1 MILPVQ
7 PVIGRSAAQNRCSG
21 ARRLACGR
29 VAGSDGSV
37 TMARAAR
44 VGMVHPIRYPSPIGR
59 LDLPLGS
66 PPVFS
71 IIRGFFVYRQG
82 FADVAALRPLGVAEP
97 FVVVKG
103 CSGTAGTTGT
113 TGQMREKPCG
123 SKPQSLQYWR
133 RADCRP
139 VAIHSPSRAYWAQ
152 AQARPQPWCWT
163 ATLPPVRW
171 SVRPPM
177 SPIASNTRR
186 AVDAS
191 FPRGL
196 TTRFSHFKIETG
208 TAAANGC
215 GGLFHVMTIAKT
227 RRATAGQ
234 RT

>member
-44 VGMVHPIRYPSPIGR
+44 AGMVHPIRYPSPIGR

-71 IIRGFFVYRQG
+71 RNRIFFVCRQG
-82 FADVAALRPLGVAEP
+82 FADVPALRPLRVAEP

-103 CSGTAGTTGT
+103 CSGTAGK
-113 TGQMREKPCG
+113 TGQMREKSCG
-123 SKPQSLQYWR
+123 SKPLSLQYWR
-133 RADCRP
+133 RADCQP
-139 VAIHSPSRAYWAQ
+139 VETHSPSRAYWAQ
-152 AQARPQPWCWT
+152 AQAQPQPWCWT

-171 SVRPPM
+171 SVRRSM

-196 TTRFSHFKIETG
+196 TMRFSHFKIETG

-227 RRATAGQ
+227 QRATAGQ